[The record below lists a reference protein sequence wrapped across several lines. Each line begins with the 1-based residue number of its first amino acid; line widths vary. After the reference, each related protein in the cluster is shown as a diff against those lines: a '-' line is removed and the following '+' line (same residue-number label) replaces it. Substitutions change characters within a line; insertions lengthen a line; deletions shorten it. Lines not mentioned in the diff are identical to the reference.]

1 MLQFTQA
8 TVKEWPSFKKFNLKG
23 NYMQATLSQ
32 RQAQYLVTRLSVV
45 AQAEQQY
52 RQTMRMLEGISWA
65 GSDKDMPDGEAYFNR
80 LNTIRD
86 NIRDSKNEE
95 AKLNECIRQLRK
107 VR

>member
-1 MLQFTQA
+1 
-8 TVKEWPSFKKFNLKG
+8 
-23 NYMQATLSQ
+23 MQATLSQ